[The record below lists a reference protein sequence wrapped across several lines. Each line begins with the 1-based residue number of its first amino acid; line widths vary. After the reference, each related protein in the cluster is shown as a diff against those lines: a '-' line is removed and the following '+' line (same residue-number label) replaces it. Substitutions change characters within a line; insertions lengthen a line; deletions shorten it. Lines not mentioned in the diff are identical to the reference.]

1 MNPRDEGKTTSK
13 LSMDFMWLVMTF
25 DSTNVPSIFMS
36 LMNHIFKDFHV
47 KFVVVYFDDILIFS
61 SSLEEHVELLRLVF
75 EGEQLYVNLAKY
87 KFCVYK
93 VIFLGFIVTSNG
105 VECVTEVRSF
115 HGLDSFHKRFV
126 KNFSKI
132 VVPLPEVIKRIR
144 NPLPHVRVY
153 CYQLIGSC
161 KDH

>member
-75 EGEQLYVNLAKY
+75 EVLRENNY
-87 KFCVYK
+87 
-93 VIFLGFIVTSNG
+93 T
-105 VECVTEVRSF
+105 
-115 HGLDSFHKRFV
+115 
-126 KNFSKI
+126 
-132 VVPLPEVIKRIR
+132 
-144 NPLPHVRVY
+144 
-153 CYQLIGSC
+153 LI
-161 KDH
+161 